1 MTDTNDAPPDD
12 ERKPLPGVPG
22 HLQDAVQQLVRTPPS
37 QEPKRPKNRRK
48 RATNRSDSQCPATP
62 SN

>member
-1 MTDTNDAPPDD
+1 MTSTNDAPPED

-37 QEPKRPKNRRK
+37 QEPKRPEEPPQEN
-48 RATNRSDSQCPATP
+48 DQQEQ
-62 SN
+62 